1 MMSSNGLKLLIYGVW
16 LVAVVYIVSCLRSR
30 KIIKIQPSR
39 LILYISSLA
48 MIGAL
53 SEIFCD
59 TVYVHLFH
67 DRLWYYRFLP
77 IHHAYTSQY
86 SPVIWGAMGLYLYL
100 KRPEDEKW
108 TRKQL
113 IILSAFFSI
122 ETIIMEGLAVASS
135 RVFLGNYIFYY
146 NPGNLFHVTSL
157 QSIPFFFLVGILTFQ
172 ALRWFKAQPL
182 FFTVISAY
190 VTAIVL
196 FFK

>member
-1 MMSSNGLKLLIYGVW
+1 MSSNGIRLLIYGVW

-30 KIIKIQPSR
+30 KVRKIQPSR
-39 LILYISSLA
+39 VMLYVSSLA

-59 TVYVHLFH
+59 TVYVRLFH

-77 IHHAYTSQY
+77 VHHGYTSQY
-86 SPVIWGAMGLYLYL
+86 SPVIWGALGLYLYL
-100 KRPEDEKW
+100 VHSRYEEKW
-108 TRKQL
+108 TRRQL

-122 ETIIMEGLAVASS
+122 ETVIMEGLAVASS
-135 RVFLGNYIFYY
+135 RIFLGDYIFYY

-172 ALRWFKAQPL
+172 ALHWFKAQPL
-182 FFTVISAY
+182 FFTVISTY
-190 VTAIVL
+190 VTGIVL